1 MRGFWVGLLFLVFI
15 VGGADSPAC
24 ASRAVPEQVSQ
35 EAGPAASSDDI
46 QTRHVFLGKIEK
58 GRICS
63 ETGECFPLA
72 PGVSLPQVPE
82 RRGRII
88 AELEL
93 RDGKVV
99 EARFR

>member
-1 MRGFWVGLLFLVFI
+1 MRSLWGVLLLLAFIIGGVG
-15 VGGADSPAC
+15 SPAC
-24 ASRAVPEQVSQ
+24 ASHAVPEQVFQ
-35 EAGPAASSDDI
+35 AGPVHSDDI
-46 QTRHVFLGKIEK
+46 QIRHVFFGKIED

-72 PGVSLPQVPE
+72 IGVLLPQVPE

-88 AELEL
+88 AELKL

-99 EARFR
+99 EVRFR